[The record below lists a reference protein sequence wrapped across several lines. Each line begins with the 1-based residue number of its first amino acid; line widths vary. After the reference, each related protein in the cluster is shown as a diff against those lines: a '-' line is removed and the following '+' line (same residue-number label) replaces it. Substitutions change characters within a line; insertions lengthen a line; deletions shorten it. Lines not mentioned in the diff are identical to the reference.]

1 MRDAPSIAVVTLQ
14 YGKLAINSPNPSGNV
29 AEVQI
34 DPLSGNVEVT
44 LNGASEEFAAASVMS
59 ITYKGGSGGGD
70 TFTNDTGL
78 TSLDYGH
85 GGGNTFTGGS
95 GYDFVYFFATTIL
108 STSIFQPTPLTPSL
122 ILQIS
127 RTKRDRQDTPPRDR
141 SRSTI
146 WTGSDRPA

>member
-1 MRDAPSIAVVTLQ
+1 MQSSVALEPLELRDAPSIAGVTLQ
-14 YGKLAINSPNPSGNV
+14 YGNLAIKAPNPSGNV

-95 GYDFVYFFATTIL
+95 GYDFVYFFGDDNTFVATAGMADVFEDHGQGDAIVNPNGAL
-108 STSIFQPTPLTPSL
+108 VVVY
-122 ILQIS
+122 
-127 RTKRDRQDTPPRDR
+127 
-141 SRSTI
+141 
-146 WTGSDRPA
+146 SD